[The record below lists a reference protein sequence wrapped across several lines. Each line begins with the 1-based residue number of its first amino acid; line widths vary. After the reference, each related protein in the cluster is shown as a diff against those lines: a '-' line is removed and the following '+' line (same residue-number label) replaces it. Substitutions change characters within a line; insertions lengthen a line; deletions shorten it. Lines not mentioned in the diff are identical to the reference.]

1 MPYLP
6 PRPFLVSRRM
16 TFIKSNDWYYKP
28 NSAPTA
34 PVGGSCNRAIL
45 HAKGR
50 RTSGPAPIVVF
61 GAGPATKHIP
71 ANLRLVNAY
80 TYRRRQPRRP
90 TPAPSLRDPEW
101 CTSCPLPYMLCD
113 CTVPQPGAP
122 SPSTW
127 PKCTGDYGLGIYTC
141 KAVASGSSIRCCQ
154 WKEVGDKC
162 RIDNDCSAASGPPA
176 TCVDGLCAWPS

>member
-71 ANLRLVNAY
+71 ANLQLVNAY

-90 TPAPSLRDPEW
+90 TPAPSLRDQPICPE
-101 CTSCPLPYMLCD
+101 CPTPGNLPCD
-113 CTVPQPGAP
+113 KCTVSSTPG
-122 SPSTW
+122 SPS
-127 PKCTGDYGLGIYTC
+127 CAGEFGSGIYAC
-141 KAVASGSSIRCCQ
+141 KKTPSQPSLSCCQ
-154 WKEVGDKC
+154 YKTLGDKC
-162 RIDNDCSAASGPPA
+162 LGDNDCSEIGTPSAPA
-176 TCVDGLCAWPS
+176 KCIDERCAWPS